1 MKVKY
6 FVWILL
12 AMQCVVGVSTRH
24 EIRVSCCLQTS
35 KIKIRITEMLN
46 YLLQNAP
53 PCRIKAVRF
62 LLKNGKTLCSDPED
76 SWTQCAMKKLDKI
89 NRTAPNNSP
98 SRTFASWTETTSM
111 TTTTENSM
119 ATTTPRRA
127 SHTERRVSHTNQDE
141 PEGEPKGECTEE
153 KAKIPWTLRCLKK
166 KTRHGSPVSCCLQT
180 SKIKIRITDMLNYLL
195 QNRPPCPIK
204 AVRFLL
210 KNGKTLCSDPED
222 SWTQHA
228 IKELDK
234 RKNTNAPNTSP
245 SRTFASWTETTS
257 STSSPEAST
266 ESTITMTTPK
276 GTSITWTP
284 RTSITSRPL
293 NKQPLGTTSK
303 PSHWTPTLC
312 PTSNETIL
320 LTSKQSGT
328 TTKFSLWTTAQRT
341 TKRSLNERKS
351 TSRTPNNT
359 SASLTTG
366 NRKESMITHT
376 PILETNQY
384 PESAVTI
391 TESIPSATQT
401 NHTTS
406 MSEFPLKIK
415 MQKKKKESD
424 ENRKQKITVTSQK
437 AEKEREVYEWTEHFC
452 QWSEIQETRYCTFY

>member
-12 AMQCVVGVSTRH
+12 AMQCVVGVSTIGH

-166 KTRHGSPVSCCLQT
+166 KKHGSTLRCCLKPN
-180 SKIKIRITDMLNYLL
+180 KIKVRIPEIWSYSLHNS
-195 QNRPPCPIK
+195 PPCPIK
-204 AVRFLL
+204 AVR
-210 KNGKTLCSDPED
+210 GY
-222 SWTQHA
+222 
-228 IKELDK
+228 
-234 RKNTNAPNTSP
+234 
-245 SRTFASWTETTS
+245 
-257 STSSPEAST
+257 
-266 ESTITMTTPK
+266 
-276 GTSITWTP
+276 
-284 RTSITSRPL
+284 
-293 NKQPLGTTSK
+293 LGTTC
-303 PSHWTPTLC
+303 HE
-312 PTSNETIL
+312 ET
-320 LTSKQSGT
+320 G
-328 TTKFSLWTTAQRT
+328 
-341 TKRSLNERKS
+341 
-351 TSRTPNNT
+351 
-359 SASLTTG
+359 
-366 NRKESMITHT
+366 
-376 PILETNQY
+376 
-384 PESAVTI
+384 
-391 TESIPSATQT
+391 
-401 NHTTS
+401 
-406 MSEFPLKIK
+406 
-415 MQKKKKESD
+415 
-424 ENRKQKITVTSQK
+424 
-437 AEKEREVYEWTEHFC
+437 
-452 QWSEIQETRYCTFY
+452 